1 MRLSRYGQRA
11 GGGVDSERG
20 VTIVLLALI
29 AVVLMGVTGFAIDV
43 GRLFVARAELMRT
56 ADAAALAGVVELPNL
71 AKAQAS
77 AVKYVQANDPQ
88 ATVTVQQPGSDPR
101 LKVTVSKR
109 VDMTFMRVLNV
120 DSVTVQASATA
131 GRGGIVDL
139 VMVLDETGSMRGQK
153 LRDAQDAAREL
164 VSMLLPDATGS
175 TALGL
180 APFRMS
186 YFSGRNCRFYS
197 YECVPSSHIVG
208 LTGDDNL
215 IASAINRLSG
225 NGNTNICMGLWKGR
239 QILFGSGSHTDPKTR
254 RFLVLLSDG
263 DNNPHHYTDSS
274 WPAECDFSRDSRIGA
289 GCNTSDDVT
298 NALDRKTYDLA
309 QSIKSQ
315 GVEIYVVGFGLCG
328 TNDPRAP
335 CDPSK
340 IGAGSADND
349 RNLLKCIASS
359 SPGTSDH
366 YFEAVDTSQLA
377 SLFRTVGGSIIA
389 RLIE

>member
-1 MRLSRYGQRA
+1 MRWSRYERRS
-11 GGGVDSERG
+11 GGEADGERG
-20 VTIVLLALI
+20 VTIVLLALM
-29 AVVLMGVTGFAIDV
+29 AVALMALTGFAIDA
-43 GRLFVARAELMRT
+43 GRLFIARAELVRT
-56 ADAAALAGVVELPNL
+56 ADAAALAGVVDLPNL

-77 AVKYVQANDPQ
+77 VVKYVQANDPQ
-88 ATVTVQQPGSDPR
+88 ATVTVQQPGSEPR

-120 DSVTVQASATA
+120 DSVIVQASATA

-139 VMVLDETGSMRGQK
+139 VMVLDETGSMQGQK

-164 VSMLLPDATGS
+164 VSMLLPDTTGS

-186 YFSGRNCRFYS
+186 YFGGRNCRFYS
-197 YECVPSSHIVG
+197 YECVPNNHIIG
-208 LTGDDNL
+208 MTGDPSVL
-215 IASAINRLSG
+215 TSAINRLNG
-225 NGNTNICMGLWKGR
+225 DGNTNICMGLWKGR
-239 QILFGSGSHTDPKTR
+239 QILFGSGGHTDPKTR
-254 RFLVLLSDG
+254 KVIVLLSDG
-263 DNNPHHYTDSS
+263 DNNPHHYTDSA
-274 WPAECDFSRDSRIGA
+274 WPPECDFGRDSGIYA
-289 GCNTSDDVT
+289 GCNTSDSVT
-298 NALDRKTYDLA
+298 NALDRKTYNLA

-328 TNDPRAP
+328 TNDPGLP

-359 SPGTSDH
+359 SSGTTDH
-366 YFEAVDTSQLA
+366 YFEAADTSQLA
-377 SLFRTVGGSIIA
+377 SLFRTIGGSIIA
-389 RLIE
+389 RLVE

>member
-1 MRLSRYGQRA
+1 MVGRRA
-11 GGGVDSERG
+11 GGERG
-20 VTIVLLALI
+20 VTIVLLALT
-29 AVVLMGVTGFAIDV
+29 AVALMALTGFAIDA

-77 AVKYVQANDPQ
+77 VVKYVQANDPQ
-88 ATVTVQQPGSDPR
+88 ATVTVQQPTSDPR

-120 DSVTVQASATA
+120 NSVTVQASATA

-139 VMVLDETGSMRGQK
+139 VMVLDETGSMQGQK

-197 YECVPSSHIVG
+197 NECVPNSHIVG
-208 LTGDDNL
+208 LTGNASQ
-215 IASAINRLSG
+215 ITSAIDRLSG
-225 NGNTNICMGLWKGR
+225 DGNTNICMGLWKGR
-239 QILFGSGSHTDPKTR
+239 QIIFGPGSHSDPKTR
-254 RFLVLLSDG
+254 RVLVLLSDG
-263 DNNPHHYTDSS
+263 DNNPHHHSDST
-274 WPAECDFSRDSRIGA
+274 WPPECDFGRDSGIGA
-289 GCNTSDDVT
+289 GCNTSDNVT

-328 TNDPRAP
+328 TNDPSIP

-340 IGAGSADND
+340 IGTGSADND

-359 SPGTSDH
+359 SSGTTDH

-377 SLFRTVGGSIIA
+377 SLFRTIGGSIIA
-389 RLIE
+389 RLVE